1 MQRLRRV
8 PAVDGEER
16 RDVDRLAERHEDAPA
31 EPPAGLETEP
41 YRHDREAPRSMRLV
55 AERDP
60 RRARLDP
67 LHARLRAGGAFG
79 IDGDDPPA
87 VERLVTRRERL
98 DVAVHLVGVVRLPV
112 DGNHP
117 QGEEKPGDE
126 RVAEE
131 RGGGEVV
138 HLPREH
144 RPHEQRV
151 DQVVRV
157 VDAEENRTHARYA
170 LAVPDLDALEKE
182 PDPEPRDHPHDGVE
196 GA

>member
-1 MQRLRRV
+1 M
-8 PAVDGEER
+8 
-16 RDVDRLAERHEDAPA
+16 
-31 EPPAGLETEP
+31 PPKDSCKHIIFSAMVSVSPTIIAFFFLIMRP
-41 YRHDREAPRSMRLV
+41 PPRSTQAHTLFPYTTLFRS
-55 AERDP
+55 
-60 RRARLDP
+60 
-67 LHARLRAGGAFG
+67 
-79 IDGDDPPA
+79 
-87 VERLVTRRERL
+87 
-98 DVAVHLVGVVRLPV
+98 
-112 DGNHP
+112 
-117 QGEEKPGDE
+117 EEKPGDE